1 MIEVYLWKMFQLVEL
16 TGIVRQQGDMNF
28 IQILNKVR
36 VGNIDKD
43 TEKMLKASR
52 IDKDSKNFPYDKF
65 YIFAENEQ

>member
-1 MIEVYLWKMFQLVEL
+1 MEDVSIGWIDRNREATRWYK
-16 TGIVRQQGDMNF
+16 F

-36 VGNIDKD
+36 IGNIDKD

>member
-1 MIEVYLWKMFQLVEL
+1 
-16 TGIVRQQGDMNF
+16 MNF

-52 IDKDSKNFPYDKF
+52 IDKDSKSFPYDKF
-65 YIFAENEQ
+65 YIFAENEPVNFHNK

>member
-1 MIEVYLWKMFQLVEL
+1 
-16 TGIVRQQGDMNF
+16 MNF